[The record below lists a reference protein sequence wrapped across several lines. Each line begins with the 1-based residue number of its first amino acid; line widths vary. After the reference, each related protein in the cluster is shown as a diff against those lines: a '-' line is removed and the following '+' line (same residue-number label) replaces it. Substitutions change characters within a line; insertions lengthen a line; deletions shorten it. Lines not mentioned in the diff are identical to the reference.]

1 MNNNIIRDMIAIA
14 VHEAVNAVRL
24 GLGQEALRAWTDAP
38 QWQKDSTYDNVDKA
52 LAGNFGPRDSHEAW
66 MEEKHENGWRLGETK
81 DENAKTHPMLIPY
94 DDLPEGERAKDLV
107 VVRVVEALRPFRSGD

>member
-66 MEEKHENGWRLGETK
+66 M
-81 DENAKTHPMLIPY
+81 